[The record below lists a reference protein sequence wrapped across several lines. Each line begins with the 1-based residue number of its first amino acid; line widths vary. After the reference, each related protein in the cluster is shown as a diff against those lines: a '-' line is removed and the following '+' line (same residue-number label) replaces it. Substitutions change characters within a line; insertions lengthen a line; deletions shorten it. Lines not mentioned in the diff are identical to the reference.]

1 MLSLP
6 KHLYLSTHLNNFNE
20 AVEMLR
26 LRSASLSM
34 TRTLILFILSLLA
47 TAPAHAADIWVA
59 PTGSDRNPGTQAQP
73 LATPNAALRQARDL
87 RRLHDAPVAGGVHIW
102 LKGGEYRMAEP
113 WFFRPEDAGTADS
126 PTIVAAAP
134 GERPVLSGGVSVTSW
149 RKAVGK
155 IAGLPA
161 AAQGQVWVAA
171 APLLAGRALD
181 FRQLW
186 VNGRKATRARTP
198 NHDNLPRLLTW
209 DTDKRE
215 TTVPAAAL
223 GGIKQPGQ
231 LEVVLHQMWAVNV
244 LRVKTLAV
252 QGDKAR
258 VTFQEPESRIQFE
271 HPWPRPIINGKNGSS
286 AFYLTNAIE
295 LLDQPGEWFY
305 DALHG
310 QVYYWP
316 HADENLAT
324 AQVVAPALETVVRV
338 QGTLDQPVS
347 YVQFKGLTFAYTTW
361 LRPSEQGHVPLQ
373 AGMYLLDGYSLAK
386 PGTPD
391 KAGLENQ
398 AWIGRSLAGVTVQ
411 NAHHTRFERCQ
422 FLHMGATALD
432 YQSGTH
438 DDAVVGCTVRDVA
451 VNGMQLGKFSDESVE
466 THLPYNPKDEREICT
481 NELLE
486 NNLVTDCGNEDWG
499 AVGIAAGFVRG
510 TTIRHN
516 EVAQVPYTGIS
527 LGWGWTKTAN
537 AMRDNRVQANYIHH
551 YAQHT
556 YDVAGVY
563 TLSAQPGTVISE
575 NRVDEIGRAP
585 YVHDPD
591 HWFYLYLDEGSSG
604 ITVQDNWCPAEKFL
618 ANANGPGNVWKNN
631 GPMVSEAIKQAAG
644 LEAGYRDLRNA
655 SPQK

>member
-1 MLSLP
+1 
-6 KHLYLSTHLNNFNE
+6 
-20 AVEMLR
+20 
-26 LRSASLSM
+26 M
-34 TRTLILFILSLLA
+34 TVKFMSRHFRYNILLALSLLGA
-47 TAPAHAADIWVA
+47 APAHAADIWVA
-59 PTGSDRNPGTQAQP
+59 PTGSDHNPGTQTQP

-87 RRLHDAPVAGGVHIW
+87 RRLHDASVTGGVHIW
-102 LKGGEYRMAEP
+102 LKGGEYQLTEP

-134 GERPVLSGGVSVTSW
+134 GERPVLSGGVSITGW
-149 RKAVGK
+149 HKAVGK

-171 APLLAGRALD
+171 APLLAGRALN

-186 VNGRKATRARTP
+186 LNGRKATRARTP
-198 NHDNLPRLLTW
+198 NNNNLPRLLTW

-215 TTVPAAAL
+215 TTVSATAL
-223 GGIKQPGQ
+223 SGVTQPGQ
-231 LEVVLHQMWAVNV
+231 LEMVLHQMWAVNV

-252 QGDKAR
+252 QGDKTR

-305 DALHG
+305 DAPHG

-316 HADENLAT
+316 RPGENLTT

-338 QGTLDQPVS
+338 AGTLDQPVS

-398 AWIGRSLAGVTVQ
+398 AWIGRPPAGVEVRG
-411 NAHHTRFERCQ
+411 AHHTRFERCQ

-438 DDAVVGCTVRDVA
+438 DDVISGCTVRDVA
-451 VNGMQLGKFSDESVE
+451 VNGIQMGKFSDESVE

-481 NELLE
+481 NELIE

-510 TTIRHN
+510 VTIRHN

-537 AMRDNRVQANYIHH
+537 AMRDNRMQANYIHH

-563 TLSAQPGTVISE
+563 TLSAQPGTVITE
-575 NRVDEIGRAP
+575 NRVDEIGRAS

-591 HWFYLYLDEGSSG
+591 HWFYLYLDEGSSN

-644 LEAGYRDLRNA
+644 LEAGYQDLR
-655 SPQK
+655 KL

>member
-1 MLSLP
+1 
-6 KHLYLSTHLNNFNE
+6 
-20 AVEMLR
+20 
-26 LRSASLSM
+26 M
-34 TRTLILFILSLLA
+34 TVKYMSRHFRYNILFALSLLGA
-47 TAPAHAADIWVA
+47 APAHAADIWVA
-59 PTGSDRNPGTQAQP
+59 PNGSDRNPGTQAQP
-73 LATPNAALRQARDL
+73 LATPNAALRQARNL
-87 RRLHDAPVAGGVHIW
+87 RRLHDASVADGVHIW
-102 LKGGEYRMAEP
+102 LKGGEYRLVEP

-134 GERPVLSGGVSVTSW
+134 GERPVLSGGVSVTGW
-149 RKAVGK
+149 HKAVGK
-155 IAGLPA
+155 IAGLPP

-171 APLLAGRALD
+171 APLLAGRALN

-186 VNGRKATRARTP
+186 VNGRKAIRARTP
-198 NHDNLPRLLTW
+198 NNDNLPRLLTW
-209 DTDKRE
+209 DTNKRE
-215 TTVPAAAL
+215 TMVPAAAL

-231 LEVVLHQMWAVNV
+231 LEMVLHQMWAVNV

-286 AFYLTNAIE
+286 AFYLTNALE

-305 DALHG
+305 DVPRG
-310 QVYYWP
+310 QLYYWP
-316 HADENLAT
+316 RVGENLST
-324 AQVVAPALETVVRV
+324 AQVVAPTLETVMRV

-398 AWIGRSLAGVTVQ
+398 AWIGRPPAGVQVQ
-411 NAHHTRFERCQ
+411 SAHHTRFERCQ
-422 FLHMGATALD
+422 FLHMGATGLD

-438 DDAVVGCTVRDVA
+438 DDVITGCTFRDVA
-451 VNGMQLGKFSDESVE
+451 VNGFQLGKFSDESVE
-466 THLPYNPKDEREICT
+466 THLPYNPKDERELCT
-481 NELLE
+481 NELIE
-486 NNLVTDCGNEDWG
+486 NNLVTNCGNEDWG
-499 AVGIAAGFVRG
+499 AVGIGAGFVRG
-510 TTIRHN
+510 VTIRHN

-537 AMRDNRVQANYIHH
+537 AMRDNHVQANYIHH

-563 TLSAQPGTVISE
+563 TLSAQPGTVITE

-591 HWFYLYLDEGSSG
+591 HWFYLYLDEGSSN

-644 LEAGYRDLRNA
+644 LEAGYQDLRKVSA
-655 SPQK
+655 QK

>member
-1 MLSLP
+1 M
-6 KHLYLSTHLNNFNE
+6 T
-20 AVEMLR
+20 VEFMSR
-26 LRSASLSM
+26 HFPH
-34 TRTLILFILSLLA
+34 TLFLALGLLA
-47 TAPAHAADIWVA
+47 AAPVRAADIWVA
-59 PTGSDRNPGTQAQP
+59 LTGSDRNAGTAEKP
-73 LATPNAALRQARDL
+73 LATVAAALRQVRDL
-87 RRLHDAPVAGGVHIW
+87 RRLHDPTVETGVHIW
-102 LKGGEYRMAEP
+102 VRGGEYRLSEP
-113 WFFRPEDAGTADS
+113 LFLRPEDAGAATS
-126 PTIVAAAP
+126 PTVIEAAP
-134 GERPVLSGGVSVTSW
+134 GEQPVLSGGVAVTGW
-149 RKAVGK
+149 HKLAVK
-155 IAGLPA
+155 VPGLPA
-161 AAQGQVWVAA
+161 ATQGQVWVAA
-171 APLLAGRALD
+171 APLLGGQVLN

-198 NHDNLPRLLTW
+198 NNDNLPRLLTW

-215 TTVPAAAL
+215 TIVPTAAL
-223 GGIKQPGQ
+223 GAVKQPGQ
-231 LEVVLHQMWAVNV
+231 LEMVLHQMWAVNV
-244 LRVKTLAV
+244 LRVKTLTVA
-252 QGDKAR
+252 GDKTHL
-258 VTFQEPESRIQFE
+258 TFQEPESRIQFE

-305 DALHG
+305 DAPHG

-316 HADENLAT
+316 RSGENLAT

-338 QGTLDQPVS
+338 AGTLDQPVS

-398 AWIGRSLAGVTVQ
+398 AWIGRPPAGVEVWG
-411 NAHHTRFERCQ
+411 AHHTRFERCQ

-438 DDAVVGCTVRDVA
+438 DDVISGCTVRDVA
-451 VNGMQLGKFSDESVE
+451 VNGIQLGKFSDESVE
-466 THLPYNPKDEREICT
+466 THLPYNPKDEREICA
-481 NELLE
+481 NELIE
-486 NNLVTDCGNEDWG
+486 NNIVTDCGNEDWG

-510 TTIRHN
+510 VTIRHN
-516 EVAQVPYTGIS
+516 EVARVPYTGIS

-563 TLSAQPGTVISE
+563 TLSAQPGTVITE
-575 NRVDEIGRAP
+575 NRVDEIGRVP

-591 HWFYLYLDEGSSG
+591 HWFYLYLDEGSSN

-631 GPMVSEAIKQAAG
+631 GPMVSDAIKQAAG
-644 LEAGYRDLRNA
+644 LEAEYQDLRKA
-655 SPQK
+655 SAQK

>member
-1 MLSLP
+1 
-6 KHLYLSTHLNNFNE
+6 
-20 AVEMLR
+20 
-26 LRSASLSM
+26 M
-34 TRTLILFILSLLA
+34 TRSLLIALSLLA
-47 TAPAHAADIWVA
+47 VAPTRAADIWVA
-59 PTGSDRNPGTQAQP
+59 HTGSDRNPGTATQP
-73 LATPNAALRQARDL
+73 LATVAAALRQVRDL
-87 RRLHDAPVAGGVHIW
+87 RRLHDPAVEKGAHIW
-102 LKGGEYRMAEP
+102 VRGGEYRLHEP
-113 WFFRPEDAGTADS
+113 VFLRPEDAGTAES
-126 PTIVAAAP
+126 PTLIEAAP
-134 GERPVLSGGVSVTSW
+134 GERPVLSGGVPVTGW
-149 RKAVGK
+149 RKPAAAQ
-155 IAGLPA
+155 AGLPK
-161 AAQGQVWVAA
+161 AAQGQVWVAP
-171 APLLAGRALD
+171 APQFGGRALD

-209 DTDKRE
+209 DTEKRE
-215 TTVPAAAL
+215 TTVPVAAL
-223 GGIKQPGQ
+223 AGVRQTGQ
-231 LEVVLHQMWAVNV
+231 LEMVLHQMWAVNV

-252 QGDKAR
+252 QSDKAHL
-258 VTFQEPESRIQFE
+258 TFQEPESRVQFE

-305 DALHG
+305 DAARG

-316 HADENLAT
+316 RAGENLAT
-324 AQVVAPALETVVRV
+324 AQVVVPALETLLRV
-338 QGTLDQPVS
+338 EGTLDQPVS
-347 YVQFKGLTFAYTTW
+347 HVQFKGLTFAYTTW
-361 LRPSEQGHVPLQ
+361 LRPSQQGHVPLQ

-398 AWIGRSLAGVTVQ
+398 AWIGRPPAGIEIRD
-411 NAHHTRFERCQ
+411 AHHTRFERCQ
-422 FLHMGATALD
+422 FLHMGATGLD

-438 DDAVVGCTVRDVA
+438 DDVITGCTFRDVA
-451 VNGMQLGKFSDESVE
+451 VNGLQVGKFSDESVE

-481 NELLE
+481 NELVE
-486 NNLVTDCGNEDWG
+486 NNFVTDCGNEDWG

-516 EVAQVPYTGIS
+516 EISQVPYTGIS

-537 AMRDNRVQANYIHH
+537 AMRDNRVLANYIHH

-563 TLSAQPGTVISE
+563 TLSAQPGTLISE
-575 NRVDEIGRAP
+575 NRVDEVGRAP

-591 HWFYLYLDEGSSG
+591 HWFYLYLDEGSSN

-644 LEAGYRDLRNA
+644 LEAGYRNLRNA

>member
-1 MLSLP
+1 
-6 KHLYLSTHLNNFNE
+6 
-20 AVEMLR
+20 MLR
-26 LRSASLSM
+26 IFPH
-34 TRTLILFILSLLA
+34 TLLLTLGLLA
-47 TAPAHAADIWVA
+47 AAPARAADIWVA
-59 PTGSDRNPGTQAQP
+59 PTGSDRNAGTADKP
-73 LATPNAALRQARDL
+73 LVTVAAALRQVRDL
-87 RRLHDAPVAGGVHIW
+87 RRLHDPAVETGAHIW
-102 LKGGEYRMAEP
+102 VRGGEYRLSEP
-113 WFFRPEDAGTADS
+113 LFLRPEDAGTATS
-126 PTIVAAAP
+126 PTVIEAAP
-134 GERPVLSGGVSVTSW
+134 GEQPVLSGGVAVTGW
-149 RKAVGK
+149 RKVAAKVS
-155 IAGLPA
+155 GLPA
-161 AAQGQVWVAA
+161 AAQGQVWVAT
-171 APLLAGRALD
+171 APLWAGRMLN

-198 NHDNLPRLLTW
+198 NNDNLPRLLTW

-215 TTVPAAAL
+215 TMVPTAAL
-223 GGIKQPGQ
+223 GAVKQPGQ
-231 LEVVLHQMWAVNV
+231 LEMVLHQMWAVNV
-244 LRVKTLAV
+244 LRVKTLTVA
-252 QGDKAR
+252 GDKTR
-258 VTFQEPESRIQFE
+258 LTFQEPESRIQFE

-305 DALHG
+305 DAPRG

-316 HADENLAT
+316 RPDENLAT
-324 AQVVAPALETVVRV
+324 AQVVAPALETVVQV
-338 QGTLDQPVS
+338 AGTLDQPVS

-398 AWIGRSLAGVTVQ
+398 AWIGRPPAGVEVRG
-411 NAHHTRFERCQ
+411 AHHTRFERCR

-438 DDAVVGCTVRDVA
+438 DDVISGCTVRDVA
-451 VNGMQLGKFSDESVE
+451 VNGIQMAKFSDESVE

-481 NELLE
+481 NELIE

-510 TTIRHN
+510 VTIRHN

-563 TLSAQPGTVISE
+563 TLSAQPGTVIIE

-585 YVHDPD
+585 YVHDPN
-591 HWFYLYLDEGSSG
+591 HWFYLYLDEGSSN

-644 LEAGYRDLRNA
+644 LEAAYQDLRKG
-655 SPQK
+655 SDQK

>member
-1 MLSLP
+1 MSRYFPHNIFL
-6 KHLYLSTHLNNFNE
+6 
-20 AVEMLR
+20 A
-26 LRSASLSM
+26 
-34 TRTLILFILSLLA
+34 LSLLGA
-47 TAPAHAADIWVA
+47 APAHAADIWVA
-59 PTGSDRNPGTQAQP
+59 PIGSDRNAGTADKP
-73 LATPNAALRQARDL
+73 LATVAAALRQVRDL
-87 RRLHDAPVAGGVHIW
+87 RRLHDPAVETGAHIW
-102 LKGGEYRMAEP
+102 VRGGEYRLSKP
-113 WFFRPEDAGTADS
+113 LFLRPEDAGTATS
-126 PTIVAAAP
+126 PTVIEAAP
-134 GERPVLSGGVSVTSW
+134 GELPVLSGGVAVKGW
-149 RKAVGK
+149 RKLATR
-155 IAGLPA
+155 APGLPA

-171 APLLAGRALD
+171 APLQAGRALN

-186 VNGRKATRARTP
+186 VNGRKAIRARTP
-198 NHDNLPRLLTW
+198 NNDNLPRLLTW

-215 TTVPAAAL
+215 TMVPTAAL
-223 GGIKQPGQ
+223 GTVKQPGQ
-231 LEVVLHQMWAVNV
+231 LEMVLHQMWAVNV

-252 QGDKAR
+252 AGHKTR
-258 VTFQEPESRIQFE
+258 LTFQEPESRIQFE

-305 DALHG
+305 DAPHG

-316 HADENLAT
+316 YAGENLTT
-324 AQVVAPALETVVRV
+324 AQVIAPALETVVRV
-338 QGTLDQPVS
+338 AGTLDQPVS

-361 LRPSEQGHVPLQ
+361 LRPSQQGHVPLQ

-398 AWIGRSLAGVTVQ
+398 AWIGRPPAGVEVQ

-422 FLHMGATALD
+422 FLHVGATALD

-438 DDAVVGCTVRDVA
+438 DDVISGCTVRDVA
-451 VNGMQLGKFSDESVE
+451 VNGIQMGKFSDECVE
-466 THLPYNPKDEREICT
+466 THLPYNPKDEREICA
-481 NELLE
+481 NELIE
-486 NNLVTDCGNEDWG
+486 NNLVIECGNEDWG

-510 TTIRHN
+510 VTIRHN

-537 AMRDNRVQANYIHH
+537 AMRDNRVHANYIHH

-563 TLSAQPGTVISE
+563 TLSAQPGTIITE
-575 NRVDEIGRAP
+575 NRIDEIGRAP

-591 HWFYLYLDEGSSG
+591 HWFYLYLDEGSSN

-631 GPMVSEAIKQAAG
+631 GPMVSDAIKQSAG
-644 LEAGYRDLRNA
+644 LEAGYQDLRKVSA
-655 SPQK
+655 QK